1 MSKLQFYQSIQIF
14 LLVLSTKYLKLKK
27 FLSLTM
33 GEYVLPKVKAR
44 YKYTRQNEDELQFD
58 KGAII
63 QVILYFKLF
72 DEKNKFFLFLFL

>member
-1 MSKLQFYQSIQIF
+1 
-14 LLVLSTKYLKLKK
+14 
-27 FLSLTM
+27 M